1 MLVCR
6 RHMSYCQ
13 HLKAWR
19 HTLTQAPPRTPGRMR
34 HRDGGG
40 DGDWGFNFKILVHYN
55 NILFL
60 SSLSHGSW
68 LYHYL
73 THIWIWVT
81 CHRCWAVKLN
91 QDSSKKS
98 RCISNRC
105 HPDVTHADVVSGPTS
120 PRIRGYKVKGL
131 VGWLSVRSQECHWN
145 GSPPDREL
153 HLYIFL
159 VFGGKNLLEYACIQN
174 MIRCWS
180 CCKCKG
186 SMYDSNVSSCWK
198 TFNSI
203 SWRLTLKVSLNVSR
217 VQAQCVAGTPG
228 PV

>member
-98 RCISNRC
+98 RWRSNRC

-131 VGWLSVRSQECHWN
+131 VGWLSVTGVRNVTEMV
-145 GSPPDREL
+145 
-153 HLYIFL
+153 HLQTVNYIFTFSL
-159 VFGGKNLLEYACIQN
+159 YLEARICLN
-174 MIRCWS
+174 MR
-180 CCKCKG
+180 
-186 SMYDSNVSSCWK
+186 VSK
-198 TFNSI
+198 T
-203 SWRLTLKVSLNVSR
+203 WY
-217 VQAQCVAGTPG
+217 VAGVVANVKGQCTTPMLV
-228 PV
+228 PVGRPSTPSVGGWHWRYPWM